1 MVFAGSA
8 IQGFDCKDIEEI
20 IRKAKAKE
28 MFVVVDTYGEFLSA
42 ALQAGIDFLKIKRK
56 EFIAKFDSNNKQ
68 SFRSTQ
74 GFVKIF
80 KKEKIKEVAITFD
93 KEGAFFYKSGLSWC
107 GKI

>member
-28 MFVVVDTYGEFLSA
+28 MFVVVDTYGEF
-42 ALQAGIDFLKIKRK
+42 
-56 EFIAKFDSNNKQ
+56 IAKFEPNNKQ